1 MTAGYFSTH
10 TNHSRVQVECKLFGP
25 FRDDAG
31 VENVGGEY
39 DAGTTVGELLRKLE
53 DDYQS
58 LEGRLVDE
66 EEATTAGPTVV
77 TLNKKNVKHLDGLET
92 TISDGDTV
100 RIVPS
105 VYGG

>member
-1 MTAGYFSTH
+1 M
-10 TNHSRVQVECKLFGP
+10 QVECTLFGP

-39 DAGTTVGELLRKLE
+39 DPGTTVGELLRGLE
-53 DDYQS
+53 ADYPT
-58 LEGRLVDE
+58 LEGRIVDPNDE
-66 EEATTAGPTVV
+66 GTEGSTVV
-77 TLNKKNVKHLDGLET
+77 SVNEKNITHLDGLATELA
-92 TISDGDTV
+92 DGDVV